1 MKRILHDS
9 INGKPYLG
17 VEIDQHMLSL
27 VLLQYQK
34 DWKFTMDKRVI
45 PELIRVLQ
53 EATED
58 DPSALVNIVGES
70 Q

>member
-1 MKRILHDS
+1 MKRIISDS

-17 VEIDQHMLSL
+17 VEVDDKMLSL

-34 DWKFTMDKRVI
+34 DWKFIMDKRVI
-45 PELIRVLQ
+45 PELIKFLQ
-53 EATED
+53 E
-58 DPSALVNIVGES
+58 V

>member
-1 MKRILHDS
+1 MKQIISDS

-17 VEIDQHMLSL
+17 VEVDDTMLRL

-34 DWKFTMDKRVI
+34 DWQFTMDKRVI
-45 PELIRVLQ
+45 PELIKILQ
-53 EATED
+53 E
-58 DPSALVNIVGES
+58 N